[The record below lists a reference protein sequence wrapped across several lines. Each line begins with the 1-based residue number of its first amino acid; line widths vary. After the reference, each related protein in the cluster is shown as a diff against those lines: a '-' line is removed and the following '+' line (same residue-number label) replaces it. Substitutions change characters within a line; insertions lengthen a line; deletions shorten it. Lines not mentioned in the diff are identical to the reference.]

1 MSLQINQILT
11 FGSSNGR
18 GQFLITFQ
26 WLPYG
31 IVDFVARGF
40 TAAWSQSLAHISSC
54 QGLCVLQS

>member
-40 TAAWSQSLAHISSC
+40 TAAWSQ
-54 QGLCVLQS
+54 